1 MLLYSLLL
9 TDTLTMLSIQDNKKI
24 RATGFKY
31 ISVFVKK
38 TKSLKCLN
46 VSGIAMDKKA
56 VEFLAH
62 ALKTGRLGFGSR
74 LEDLRVD
81 RCGLRGNL
89 LETLGT

>member
-1 MLLYSLLL
+1 
-9 TDTLTMLSIQDNKKI
+9 
-24 RATGFKY
+24 
-31 ISVFVKK
+31 
-38 TKSLKCLN
+38 
-46 VSGIAMDKKA
+46 MDKKA